1 MYSSGDPDGQLR
13 DIANSIRT
21 PTQHRRSI
29 VGVCQRQQGHSEA
42 NSCCSCHVCIMAG
55 IVLTPASFWGPVL
68 SFLDLVQHMCHKPC
82 TRCTSQRRRIS
93 AFFVF
98 SSLPLRQCGSG
109 LAVHDESRS
118 TPTPELTLFESFPL
132 PYRFVTVPAF
142 SSSTLLTPSSVTR
155 GLSHQHCS

>member
-29 VGVCQRQQGHSEA
+29 VGVCKRQQGHSEA
-42 NSCCSCHVCIMAG
+42 NSCSSCHVCIMAG

-68 SFLDLVQHMCHKPC
+68 SFLDLVQHMRHKPC

-93 AFFVF
+93 IAF
-98 SSLPLRQCGSG
+98 LC
-109 LAVHDESRS
+109 
-118 TPTPELTLFESFPL
+118 FPL
-132 PYRFVTVPAF
+132 CLSVSVEAGWLCMMKPEAPPPPNSPCSSPFLYRSALSQSLRF
-142 SSSTLLTPSSVTR
+142 LLR
-155 GLSHQHCS
+155 LC